1 MSEEN
6 NELVVVEGRT
16 GVVETADFM
25 PMLSVEEAGLRYSL
39 MKKLVSDQ
47 MIDGV
52 DYGTIPGTSKPT
64 LLKPGAEKLTTF
76 FALRVLFVDEQV
88 TERWDDDNPLFYYR
102 RKCQLWR
109 GDVLIAEAS
118 GSANSREDRYRWRW
132 VSAEN
137 VPNGDITDLKTKGG
151 RKGMFMWQFEKRQT
165 TGDYGKPEEYYQAID
180 NKSAKNEVAHFMKEQ
195 PWNSEEANYMEWDET
210 LYRVPNEEIF
220 TLVNTVLKMADKRAL
235 VAATLIACNASDYF
249 TQDMEDISGAVSQQ
263 ANLPKDVVN
272 ITETT
277 KTKKNNKSSDKPKW
291 HKRMIDRVIEYCHI
305 DNEDEAIKL
314 LDASG
319 LNGKATVTAIEN
331 FAKTYQSGI
340 DQEMK
345 HQEALE
351 HARANWQKVGK
362 E

>member
-1 MSEEN
+1 MSEDN
-6 NELVVVEGRT
+6 NELVVIEGSS
-16 GVVETADFM
+16 GAVETADFM

-52 DYGTIPGTSKPT
+52 DYGTIPGTHKPT

-132 VSAEN
+132 VSADS
-137 VPNGDITDLKTKGG
+137 VPDGDITNLKTKGG
-151 RKGMFMWQFEKRQT
+151 RKGMFEWQFSARQT
-165 TGDYGKPEEYYQAID
+165 SGEYGRPEEYYQAID
-180 NKSAKNEVAHFMKEQ
+180 NKIAKNEVATFMKEQ
-195 PWNSEEANYMEWDET
+195 HWNQQESLYMEWDET

-249 TQDMEDISGAVSQQ
+249 TQDMEDISEVVTVETKKSPKEQAKKVPVDVNNLIENSLGAIKEGTFTGNEYLALGKALEFENTFIGEVKWRHET
-263 ANLPKDVVN
+263 KDK
-272 ITETT
+272 
-277 KTKKNNKSSDKPKW
+277 KTKKVTTDFAGAAKEL
-291 HKRMIDRVIEYCHI
+291 IEKY
-305 DNEDEAIKL
+305 
-314 LDASG
+314 
-319 LNGKATVTAIEN
+319 
-331 FAKTYQSGI
+331 
-340 DQEMK
+340 
-345 HQEALE
+345 
-351 HARANWQKVGK
+351 QKVNG
-362 E
+362 